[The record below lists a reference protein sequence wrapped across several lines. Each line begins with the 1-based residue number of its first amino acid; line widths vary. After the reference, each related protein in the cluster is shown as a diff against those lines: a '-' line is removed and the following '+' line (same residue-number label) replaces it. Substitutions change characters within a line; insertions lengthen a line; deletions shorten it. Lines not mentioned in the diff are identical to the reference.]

1 MILGQNICERDNNII
16 SMLLF
21 FLEGRE
27 AFLTELSLQGKK
39 DSRDYPDNYCFASA
53 VDGGEDEEILQNFTT
68 CLVRNTCS
76 KDILLRFS
84 LRNSWTCLYKRF
96 RVYHLSTLRRKHW
109 GVYFNGVKTVTSVGF
124 KIDRLWSIQSVCHF
138 VRGSSLVVAR
148 QLKTQYL

>member
-1 MILGQNICERDNNII
+1 MRQNICERDNNII

-53 VDGGEDEEILQNFTT
+53 VGGGEDEQILRNFTT

-84 LRNSWTCLYKRF
+84 LSNS
-96 RVYHLSTLRRKHW
+96 
-109 GVYFNGVKTVTSVGF
+109 
-124 KIDRLWSIQSVCHF
+124 
-138 VRGSSLVVAR
+138 
-148 QLKTQYL
+148 